1 MFSKDLHLIVRSVDR
16 NDLTLPDKKSH
27 QPAALKNGRLV
38 TKHPF
43 KIERSVKKHL
53 IVKISHV
60 GNRWLVERLIR
71 NADSVKQSIQ
81 IRILSFSISPL
92 DIILKKKKKNTI
104 PISHIFA
111 STHHISALCS
121 EDVPDRTV
129 STNSFQQTLLLH
141 DRDRLPEIVM
151 RHVHVLIK
159 VGWDFFSIE
168 KDIHNSGVSTRVFI
182 LTEIDIKLRL
192 VCILDI
198 ILHGVTPFFY
208 MYIATQPMVDLNP
221 CLKKLKQK
229 L

>member
-1 MFSKDLHLIVRSVDR
+1 M
-16 NDLTLPDKKSH
+16 P
-27 QPAALKNGRLV
+27 
-38 TKHPF
+38 
-43 KIERSVKKHL
+43 
-53 IVKISHV
+53 
-60 GNRWLVERLIR
+60 
-71 NADSVKQSIQ
+71 
-81 IRILSFSISPL
+81 FSISPL
-92 DIILKKKKKNTI
+92 DIILPIVFAYTI

-111 STHHISALCS
+111 PTHHISALCS
-121 EDVPDRTV
+121 KDVPDRTV

-141 DRDRLPEIVM
+141 DRNRLPEIVV

-198 ILHGVTPFFY
+198 ILHGETPFFY
-208 MYIATQPMVDLNP
+208 MFIATQPMVNPKP